1 MPISLGRILVVD
13 DDSDLRRVLVS
24 LLNDEGYSGIEA
36 ANGAE
41 ALKILR
47 EDPRFSLILFD
58 LVMPVMDG
66 WQFQRDLAG
75 DAGLCSIPAVAM
87 STYRQIGD
95 HQPPPAAAFLE
106 KPFGASVLSRIIK
119 SCARAPTP

>member
-1 MPISLGRILVVD
+1 MPASLGRILVVD
-13 DDSDLRRVLVS
+13 DDPDLRRVLVS
-24 LLNDEGYSGIEA
+24 LVNDEGYSGVGA

-41 ALKILR
+41 ALRILR
-47 EDPRFSLILFD
+47 EDPAFSLVLFD

-66 WQFQRDLAG
+66 WQFRRELSG
-75 DAGLCSIPAVAM
+75 DATLASIPAVAM

-106 KPFGASVLSRIIK
+106 KPFGAAVLFGVIK
-119 SCARAPTP
+119 SCAKAPTP